1 MMKEEKSIADKKEI
15 IRYVE
20 YDAQTFMNF
29 IEHKEQESVALTEIL
44 KSILEKCFI
53 LMFSLNGGAA
63 ITTLAF
69 LGNVISKD
77 FHLWKITI
85 PWIRYSLVNF
95 SVGSLFVVVA
105 AMISYISQCFFCES
119 LGAEINNDKQA
130 LKLKNN
136 FPDGRIVDENYV
148 KKIKKINDLNTKG
161 RRWRQVAI
169 FCAINSLTFFL
180 LGIYCFYCAFG
191 YL

>member
-1 MMKEEKSIADKKEI
+1 MKEEKSITDKKEI

-77 FHLWKITI
+77 FHL
-85 PWIRYSLVNF
+85 
-95 SVGSLFVVVA
+95 
-105 AMISYISQCFFCES
+105 
-119 LGAEINNDKQA
+119 
-130 LKLKNN
+130 
-136 FPDGRIVDENYV
+136 
-148 KKIKKINDLNTKG
+148 
-161 RRWRQVAI
+161 
-169 FCAINSLTFFL
+169 
-180 LGIYCFYCAFG
+180 
-191 YL
+191 

>member
-1 MMKEEKSIADKKEI
+1 M
-15 IRYVE
+15 
-20 YDAQTFMNF
+20 
-29 IEHKEQESVALTEIL
+29 L
-44 KSILEKCFI
+44 
-53 LMFSLNGGAA
+53 
-63 ITTLAF
+63 
-69 LGNVISKD
+69 
-77 FHLWKITI
+77 
-85 PWIRYSLVNF
+85 
-95 SVGSLFVVVA
+95 
-105 AMISYISQCFFCES
+105 FCES

-148 KKIKKINDLNTKG
+148 KKIKEINDLNTKG